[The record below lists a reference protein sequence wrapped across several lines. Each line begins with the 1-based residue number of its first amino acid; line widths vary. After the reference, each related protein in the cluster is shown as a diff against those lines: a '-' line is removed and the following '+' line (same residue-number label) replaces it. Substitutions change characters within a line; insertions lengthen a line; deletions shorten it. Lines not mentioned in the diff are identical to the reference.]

1 MRVLYFAWVRER
13 VGLAEED
20 IAVPEG
26 VATVADLIEWMRQRD
41 EGYANAFADLR
52 VIRAAA
58 DQEHVPLDH
67 PISGVRELAFFPPVT
82 GG

>member
-1 MRVLYFAWVRER
+1 MKVLYFAWVRER
-13 VGLAEED
+13 LGRSSEE
-20 IAVPEG
+20 IAVPPQLE
-26 VATVADLIEWMRQRD
+26 TIRDLVVWLRDRD
-41 EGYANAFADLR
+41 EEGRLAFADLR

-67 PISGVRELAFFPPVT
+67 PLAGITELALFPPVT

>member
-1 MRVLYFAWVRER
+1 MKVLYFAWVRER
-13 VGLAEED
+13 LGRSQEE
-20 IAVPEG
+20 IAVPPELKTIRDL
-26 VATVADLIEWMRQRD
+26 VAWLRDRD
-41 EGYANAFADLR
+41 EGGRLAFADLK

-67 PISGVRELAFFPPVT
+67 PLAGISELALFPPVT

>member
-13 VGLAEED
+13 LGRSQEE
-20 IAVPEG
+20 IAVPPELK
-26 VATVADLIEWMRQRD
+26 TIRDLVGWLRDRD
-41 EGYANAFADLR
+41 EEGLLTFADLR

-67 PISGVRELAFFPPVT
+67 PLAGIKELALFPPVT

>member
-1 MRVLYFAWVRER
+1 MKVLYFAWVRER
-13 VGLAEED
+13 LGRSSEE
-20 IAVPEG
+20 IAVPPELE
-26 VATVADLIEWMRQRD
+26 TIRDLVVWLRDRD
-41 EGYANAFADLR
+41 EEGRLAFADLR

-67 PISGVRELAFFPPVT
+67 PLAGITELALFPPVT

>member
-13 VGLAEED
+13 LGRSQEE
-20 IAVPEG
+20 IAVPPG
-26 VATVADLIEWMRQRD
+26 LVTIRDLVAWLRDRD
-41 EGYANAFADLR
+41 EEGRLAFADPR

-67 PISGVRELAFFPPVT
+67 PLAGIRELALFPPVT

>member
-1 MRVLYFAWVRER
+1 MRILYFAWVRER
-13 VGLAEED
+13 MGRAHEE
-20 IAVPEG
+20 IAVPPG
-26 VATVADLIEWMRQRD
+26 VVTVRDLIGWLKDRD
-41 EGYANAFADLR
+41 DGGRLAFADMR

-67 PISGVRELAFFPPVT
+67 PLADVKELALFPPVT

>member
-1 MRVLYFAWVRER
+1 MKVLYFAWVRER
-13 VGLAEED
+13 LGRSQEE
-20 IAVPEG
+20 IAVPPELVTIRDL
-26 VATVADLIEWMRQRD
+26 VAWLRDRD
-41 EGYANAFADLR
+41 EGGRLAFADLK

-67 PISGVRELAFFPPVT
+67 PLAGISELALFPPVT

>member
-13 VGLAEED
+13 LGRSQEE
-20 IAVPEG
+20 IAVPPELVTIRDL
-26 VATVADLIEWMRQRD
+26 VAWLRDRD
-41 EGYANAFADLR
+41 EWGRLAFADLK
-52 VIRAAA
+52 VIRAAG

-67 PISGVRELAFFPPVT
+67 PLAGISELALFPPVT

>member
-1 MRVLYFAWVRER
+1 MKVLYFAWVRER
-13 VGLAEED
+13 LGRSQEE
-20 IAVPEG
+20 IAVPPELTTIRDL
-26 VATVADLIEWMRQRD
+26 VAWLRDRD
-41 EGYANAFADLR
+41 EGGRLAFADLK

-67 PISGVRELAFFPPVT
+67 PLAGISELALFPPVT

>member
-1 MRVLYFAWVRER
+1 MKVLYFAWVRER
-13 VGLAEED
+13 LGRSQEE
-20 IAVPEG
+20 IAVPPEL
-26 VATVADLIEWMRQRD
+26 VTIRDLVGWLRDRD
-41 EGYANAFADLR
+41 EAGRLAFGDPG

-67 PISGVRELAFFPPVT
+67 PLAGIGELALFPPVT

>member
-1 MRVLYFAWVRER
+1 MKVLYFAWVRER
-13 VGLAEED
+13 LGRSSEE
-20 IAVPEG
+20 IAVPPELE
-26 VATVADLIEWMRQRD
+26 TIRDLVVWLRDRD
-41 EGYANAFADLR
+41 EEGRLAFADLR

-67 PISGVRELAFFPPVT
+67 PLAGITELSLFPPVT

>member
-1 MRVLYFAWVRER
+1 
-13 VGLAEED
+13 
-20 IAVPEG
+20 
-26 VATVADLIEWMRQRD
+26 
-41 EGYANAFADLR
+41 

-67 PISGVRELAFFPPVT
+67 PLAGIKELALFPPVT